1 MRTMNSVALV
11 LAMSLVAAPALAVG
25 GLNGS
30 GSGATSGGVDNS
42 SIDGA
47 QNRGNTDPMM
57 EERED
62 LDNRKP
68 HADRGSIN
76 EADRA
81 ASERDRQA
89 SGDARFSAD
98 RDGASGSA
106 SADTEEAEE

>member
-1 MRTMNSVALV
+1 MRTMNSAALV

-30 GSGATSGGVDNS
+30 GSGATSGGVNNS

-57 EERED
+57 EERDE
-62 LDNRKP
+62 LEKRKP
-68 HADRGSIN
+68 NADRGSIN
-76 EADRA
+76 DTDQA
-81 ASERDRQA
+81 ANKRDRQA
-89 SGDARFSAD
+89 DADARFSAD
-98 RDGASGSA
+98 RNGASGSA